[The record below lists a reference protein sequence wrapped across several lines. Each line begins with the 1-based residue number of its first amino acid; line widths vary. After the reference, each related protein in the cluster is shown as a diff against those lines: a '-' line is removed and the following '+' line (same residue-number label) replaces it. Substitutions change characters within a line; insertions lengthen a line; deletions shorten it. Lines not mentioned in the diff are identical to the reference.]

1 MRTTCLPADFQLCI
15 ENTKKSAQFSS
26 FLQDAIAIHLLS
38 NTILPGVL
46 FFLLLNLTYATFHF
60 EPLCHRKKIPSKSFV
75 LYSHSNSILFTT
87 IAKQEASAYFHISY
101 CLFHSESKKIHF
113 RIQID
118 LQLNFIQII
127 RSSFFLPPALN
138 YCKGEDRLVFP
149 NNHFKTSVTA
159 ATLLQRARCCSARKV
174 VLCFSLFHFLSFPS
188 FLSTSTI
195 FRFLSSDSL
204 TLHPVFVH
212 KSPLESVFVSFFS
225 AINFF
230 FESIEYTTLTVHCR

>member
-1 MRTTCLPADFQLCI
+1 MPLQSTCFQIQFYLVCCSFFCSISRTPLSI
-15 ENTKKSAQFSS
+15 SS
-26 FLQDAIAIHLLS
+26 HF
-38 NTILPGVL
+38 TIGRKFPLKAS
-46 FFLLLNLTYATFHF
+46 FYTLTHSPQY
-60 EPLCHRKKIPSKSFV
+60 
-75 LYSHSNSILFTT
+75 SNSILFTT
-87 IAKQEASAYFHISY
+87 IAKKEASAYFHISPSY
-101 CLFHSESKKIHF
+101 CLFHSERRKNPFSNSNWLAIEF
-113 RIQID
+113 YSNYTVVF
-118 LQLNFIQII
+118 LP
-127 RSSFFLPPALN
+127 SFLPPALN

-159 ATLLQRARCCSARKV
+159 ATLLQHARCCSVREV

-195 FRFLSSDSL
+195 FRFLSSNSL
-204 TLHPVFVH
+204 ALHPVFVH

>member
-1 MRTTCLPADFQLCI
+1 MPLQSTCFQIQFYLVCCSFFCSISRTPLSISSHFAIGRKFPLKASFYTLTPTLSSSPLSQ
-15 ENTKKSAQFSS
+15 NKKQVHTFT
-26 FLQDAIAIHLLS
+26 FLHL
-38 NTILPGVL
+38 TV
-46 FFLLLNLTYATFHF
+46 FFIQRVNPF
-60 EPLCHRKKIPSKSFV
+60 
-75 LYSHSNSILFTT
+75 SNSNWLAIEFYSNYTVVFLP
-87 IAKQEASAYFHISY
+87 S
-101 CLFHSESKKIHF
+101 
-113 RIQID
+113 
-118 LQLNFIQII
+118 
-127 RSSFFLPPALN
+127 FLPPILN

-159 ATLLQRARCCSARKV
+159 ATLLQRARCCSVREV

-195 FRFLSSDSL
+195 FRFLSSNSL

-230 FESIEYTTLTVHCR
+230 YRVNRVHHTYCSL